1 MEKPIPSNIALAVNN
16 CVSGKKMLD
25 AGPAFRSLEDKYAVA
40 IFATHTG
47 SAIVGYRGTGKVLF
61 SFGDHAR
68 AKGGKAQGAEQV
80 SQMIHYIIWLLYWA
94 DINMPT
100 PEVAAVLADISGAKH

>member
-1 MEKPIPSNIALAVNN
+1 MEKPIPRNLALAVNN

-80 SQMIHYIIWLLYWA
+80 SQMIHYIIGLLYWA

>member
-1 MEKPIPSNIALAVNN
+1 MQKPIPSNIALAVNN

-40 IFATHTG
+40 IYATHTG

-61 SFGDHAR
+61 SLGDHAR
-68 AKGGKAQGAEQV
+68 ATGGKAQGSEQV
-80 SQMIHYIIWLLYWA
+80 SQMIHYIIELLYWA
-94 DINMPT
+94 NLNMPT